1 MKPFGA
7 ILLSILFAGC
17 AKPTDYSAYA
27 DRNRPM
33 LARIASL
40 DARLRGLLGE
50 AHPDSMRVPRML
62 DSLESALGPGSST
75 ENDSFAVRQI
85 SSTLAKVG
93 MVPVL
98 QPADSD
104 LVPSLAWE
112 RRRGGC
118 VPLGLIWCRLLRSQG
133 VPASPVLVPGHLV
146 VADGQGRLI
155 ETLRGGLFRGH
166 SFYDS
171 VFRLS
176 ERPYYRELR
185 PDTNAILAAMLV
197 QAGLLEWRNAR
208 PASAESAFAE
218 AVRICPGLPEA
229 EGNLGLVQQELG
241 RESEGGAHLRIA
253 LRGDP
258 LAQAAK
264 PRWRKEN
271 PSNGSK

>member
-27 DRNRPM
+27 DKNRPM

-40 DARLRGLLGE
+40 DARLRGLLGD
-50 AHPDSMRVPRML
+50 ARPDTLRVPRML
-62 DSLESALGPGSST
+62 DSLDSALGNRGAT
-75 ENDSFAVRQI
+75 ENDTTMVGRI
-85 SSTLAKVG
+85 SSTLAKAG

-98 QPADSD
+98 QPGDSD

-118 VPLGLIWCRLLRSQG
+118 VPLGLMWWHLLRSRG
-133 VPASPVLVPGHLV
+133 MPAMPVLVPGHLV
-146 VADGQGRLI
+146 VATGQGRLV
-155 ETLRGGLFRGH
+155 ETLRGGIFREW

-171 VFRLS
+171 AFRLA
-176 ERPYYRELR
+176 ERPYYRAML
-185 PDTNAILAAMLV
+185 PDSNAILAAMLV
-197 QAGLLEWRNAR
+197 QAGLIEWRKSSLG
-208 PASAESAFAE
+208 SAESAFAA

-229 EGNLGLVQQELG
+229 EGNLGLVLQESG
-241 RESEGGAHLRIA
+241 RESEGSARVAAA

-258 LAQAAK
+258 LADASRRLGTWK
-264 PRWRKEN
+264 
-271 PSNGSK
+271 